1 MSVEYFLWGRESVSH
16 ERRVLPVGERALAMS
31 VEYFLW
37 GRER

>member
-1 MSVEYFLWGRESVSH
+1 MSVEYFLWRESVSY